1 MIEGIIG
8 SVIGLIAIAVGITLA
23 IKKDLFSIGGFI
35 CYIIYCAGLFALWFI
50 FWGARMNWITF

>member
-8 SVIGLIAIAVGITLA
+8 TIAGLIAVVVCIILGI
-23 IKKDLFSIGGFI
+23 KEDLFSIGGFI

>member
-23 IKKDLFSIGGFI
+23 IKKDLFSKVGLIL
-35 CYIIYCAGLFALWFI
+35 YIMWCALMFTLWVI
-50 FWGARMNWITF
+50 FWAEQMNWITF